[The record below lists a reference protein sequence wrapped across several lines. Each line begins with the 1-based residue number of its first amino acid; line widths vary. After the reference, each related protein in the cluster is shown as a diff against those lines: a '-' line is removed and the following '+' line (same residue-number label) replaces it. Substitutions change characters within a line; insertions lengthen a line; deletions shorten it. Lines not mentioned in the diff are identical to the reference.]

1 MFKKIYIEIFS
12 LFIAYL
18 HSLFTHFLHYQT
30 ILSLLKTILFL
41 FQFPQLLLCLLNIL
55 SPYQLSSSLLSFH
68 HNYLPSGYLITV
80 HYAMPFRDHFT
91 KLIIHYFMC
100 LQIFMLQR
108 KISRTFTVCTNLLPA
123 KTRKIC
129 CWNLFKEIDLLT
141 AIFPIYRGIL
151 ILLDYTIFHIHL
163 A

>member
-1 MFKKIYIEIFS
+1 MFKKFTWKYFF
-12 LFIAYL
+12 LFIACF
-18 HSLFTHFLHYQT
+18 HRLFTHFLHYQA
-30 ILSLLKTILFL
+30 ILSLFNTILFL

-55 SPYQLSSSLLSFH
+55 SSYQLSSSLLSFH

-91 KLIIHYFMC
+91 ELIIHYFIC
-100 LQIFMLQR
+100 LQIFMLQH
-108 KISRTFTVCTNLLPA
+108 KISRTFTMCTNLLPA

-141 AIFPIYRGIL
+141 EFSQFTGE
-151 ILLDYTIFHIHL
+151 H
-163 A
+163 